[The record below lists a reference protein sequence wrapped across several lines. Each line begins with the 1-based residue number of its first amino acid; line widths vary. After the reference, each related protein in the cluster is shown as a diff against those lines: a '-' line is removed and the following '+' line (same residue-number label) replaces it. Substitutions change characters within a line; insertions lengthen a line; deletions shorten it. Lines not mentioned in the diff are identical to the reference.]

1 MQIVPKVVKAS
12 ESVFQE
18 LEERGI
24 LTRFF
29 SSYASTSVA
38 EGSCLEDTLYSTDPK
53 FGSHK
58 VICVNYNESEP
69 YLSYHSDK
77 ESFILVSDAPEKY
90 KNLYLFL
97 SFLRVEELVKRIER
111 RELSKDDLLIVQ
123 LEFNNPNLSF
133 FTLNAFVPHCE
144 LTDSGASGLTHPYFY
159 VAEPT
164 DLDNILIDLEPYEI
178 VFEK

>member
-12 ESVFQE
+12 ESLFQE

-29 SSYASTSVA
+29 SSYASAPVA
-38 EGSCLEDTLYSTDPK
+38 EGAYLVDTLYSTDPK

-58 VICVNYNESEP
+58 VICVNYNQSEP
-69 YLSYHSDK
+69 YLSYHGDK
-77 ESFILVSDAPEKY
+77 ESFILVSAEPEKH
-90 KNLYLFL
+90 KNLYLLLCFL
-97 SFLRVEELVKRIER
+97 EAEELVKKLEQQD
-111 RELSKDDLLIVQ
+111 LSSDDLLIVQ
-123 LEFNNPNLSF
+123 LEFNNPKLSF

-144 LTDSGASGLTHPYFY
+144 LTDPAQSKLVHPYFY

-164 DLDNILIDLEPYEI
+164 DLDNIRIDYAPYEI
-178 VFEK
+178 VFRK